1 MTELLLVQLRT
12 DAAALTNPAGCC
24 LRGQDVRKLA
34 DSGIRWTESCEAT
47 KGQNENQALGL
58 EEVNH
63 SASPLCCPL
72 FGAAGEPCRGSSS
85 FTLVQRQSRRVRAAM
100 SYWQPGPT

>member
-1 MTELLLVQLRT
+1 MWLRT
-12 DAAALTNPAGCC
+12 HIAVLTNPAGCC
-24 LRGQDVRKLA
+24 LRGQDVEKLA

-47 KGQNENQALGL
+47 KGRNENQALGL

-72 FGAAGEPCRGSSS
+72 FGVAGEPCGGSSS
-85 FTLVQRQSRRVRAAM
+85 FMLAQRAEKS
-100 SYWQPGPT
+100 GLL